1 MSYKQHPLLN
11 IVHDSQKEVGYWG
24 RIPAKFGLSEILKKR
39 SLNPGNHR
47 RRENSYHFPK
57 LHPLRLHIHGITLC
71 ILYFIIPL
79 TLITKAFAVLP
90 SHCPQPRFRN
100 SLAPLPLGRS
110 AYCISQKKKRVE
122 KECLALSFLLHL
134 YACWPW
140 NP

>member
-1 MSYKQHPLLN
+1 MSFKQHPLLN
-11 IVHDSQKEVGYWG
+11 IVHDSQKEVGYWV

-39 SLNPGNHR
+39 SLNPGNHP
-47 RRENSYHFPK
+47 RRENCYHFPK
-57 LHPLRLHIHGITLC
+57 LHPLRLHIHG
-71 ILYFIIPL
+71 
-79 TLITKAFAVLP
+79 ITKAFAVLP

-134 YACWPW
+134 YACWPR